1 MEGGKARDK
10 VKRPRLEEGG
20 APVEAAREEQK
31 KRRKHAEELK
41 ALGEEDESVKLLE
54 ELVFGAEE
62 ELLERLQVS
71 LTPETRSST
80 TTSYIPV
87 TSSSF
92 MN

>member
-20 APVEAAREEQK
+20 APVEAAREEQ